1 MRRCGQAGGMALL
14 VMAIFLAGG
23 GVRPAPVSGGPAPLE
38 RGWGRLVA
46 SGILAAVTPSAA
58 TITLAITG
66 SGRLD
71 AFLGG
76 AVWQQRAVSGT
87 YVIYLLPAALIVDA
101 GDHPLPIT
109 ALRVKDLA
117 AVWAVTR
124 PDAAILAVSLAIA
137 SPRAFAVTAVPSR
150 VERAAEGVVLRRSGS
165 TLDLLTTQG
174 TTRSVV
180 VTASTVIQ
188 KNGAP
193 VPDAAVASY
202 DVLKIEGPVNSD
214 GSLVATQIDVE
225 FSAASAA
232 QVSGPVEQTV
242 AGIPGLLVDGT
253 MIVASAE
260 AYIIRNG
267 TRGQLAQ
274 ITPGRPVTVYGTSIM
289 AGNTPVGL
297 HARVVVAR

>member
-1 MRRCGQAGGMALL
+1 MALL
-14 VMAIFLAGG
+14 VMAVLLAGG
-23 GVRPAPVSGGPAPLE
+23 GVRSAPLSGGPAPLE
-38 RGWGRLVA
+38 KGWGRLVA
-46 SGILAAVTPSAA
+46 SGTLAAVVPSAA
-58 TITLAITG
+58 TVTLAITG

-76 AVWQQRAVSGT
+76 TVWQQKAVSGT
-87 YVIYLLPAALIVDA
+87 YLIYLLPACLIVDA

-109 ALRVKDLA
+109 ALRAKDLA
-117 AVWAVTR
+117 GVWAVMR
-124 PDAAILAVSLAIA
+124 PDATILAVTLAIA
-137 SPRAFAVTAVPSR
+137 SPRAFAMTATPSR
-150 VERAAEGVVLRRSGS
+150 GERAAEGVVLRRSGS

-180 VTASTVIQ
+180 VTASTLVQ

-193 VPDAAVASY
+193 VPDAAVSAY

-232 QVSGPVEQTV
+232 QVSGPVEQSV
-242 AGIPGLLVDGT
+242 AGIPGLIVDGT

-260 AYIIRNG
+260 AYVIRNG
-267 TRGQLAQ
+267 ARGQLAQ
-274 ITPGRPVTVYGTSIM
+274 MAPGRPVTVYGTSIM
-289 AGNTPVGL
+289 AGSIPVGL